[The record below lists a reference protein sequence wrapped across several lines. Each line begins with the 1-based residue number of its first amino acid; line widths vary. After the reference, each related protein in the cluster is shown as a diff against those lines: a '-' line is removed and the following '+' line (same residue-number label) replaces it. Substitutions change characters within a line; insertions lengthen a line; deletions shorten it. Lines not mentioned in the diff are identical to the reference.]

1 MRAQCAK
8 KVVSDS
14 LGVVDFLFGLKD
26 LLFAYGLKKIFYYY
40 CFSLILN

>member
-26 LLFAYGLKKIFYYY
+26 LLFAYGQKKIFYYY